1 MSWRMELYTEK
12 PLHCG
17 HRGGMSPSAW
27 VRGRNYL
34 MVMAAEI
41 SIAIQ
46 PRMAALLTRVMDGW
60 MQRVEEIGT
69 YVGVYLLENKL
80 V

>member
-1 MSWRMELYTEK
+1 
-12 PLHCG
+12 
-17 HRGGMSPSAW
+17 
-27 VRGRNYL
+27 

-80 V
+80 E